1 MRNTLSNQKYKKYLQ
16 IEKILEEYCVKGF
29 KINPYFYKHFKKKKK
44 IKADE
49 NGCKYILF
57 RVDVYFSGYN
67 LTVEVDEKGHTD
79 RDLIYE
85 MKIQEALEKK
95 LIVNSLELILV
106 KKIMM

>member
-1 MRNTLSNQKYKKYLQ
+1 MKKYLKN
-16 IEKILEEYCVKGF
+16 IVLKGLKLILIF
-29 KINPYFYKHFKKKKK
+29 ISISKKRK